1 MGWVRNEQLDDLNRR
16 VHESLKSLC
25 NIITLGPLDEEHM
38 KMNSEGT
45 TLKIIYQLVY
55 INHHYSIELDRKYTA
70 DNRTTFN
77 RLRATEIRSRRK
89 TSKSNRRY

>member
-45 TLKIIYQLVY
+45 TLKIIYQLV
-55 INHHYSIELDRKYTA
+55 
-70 DNRTTFN
+70 
-77 RLRATEIRSRRK
+77 
-89 TSKSNRRY
+89 